1 MSLKSRHQRGD
12 TIIEVM
18 IVLAILGLAISISYA
33 TANRS
38 LLNTRQAQEDAEA
51 SEYVQSQIEGINALD
66 SNVTIDN
73 GLPLSSES
81 GEFCITNPDPSSPVI
96 QQNTHVVPAPPVPP
110 CSFGSLN
117 YNVVI
122 VSCDSDFSDPLCSYA
137 AAVTNP
143 PTQTYVVQAK
153 WPDVFGEGYDTVTQV
168 YRDHPSVSP

>member
-1 MSLKSRHQRGD
+1 MSVKFRRQQRGD

-38 LLNTRQAQEDAEA
+38 LLNTRQAQEEAEA
-51 SEYVQSQIEGINALD
+51 AEYVQSQIEGINALA
-66 SNVTIDN
+66 SNVVINN
-73 GLPLSSES
+73 GNPLSSETGS
-81 GEFCITNPDPSSPVI
+81 FCITNPDPASPVI
-96 QQNTHVVPAPPVPP
+96 QQNSVTP

-122 VSCDSDFSDPLCSYA
+122 VSCDSDPNDPLCIST
-137 AAVTNP
+137 AAVTLATGSIN
-143 PTQTYVVQAK
+143 TQTYVVQAR

-168 YRDHPSVSP
+168 YRDHPPVSS